1 MKFSFSSINLYKKIP
16 LALAVSAVLSAPVMA
31 ASPEFSGGLELD
43 FDASTTDATDTVFD
57 QDGFVELNVSSRRE
71 KGDHFVM
78 VKGGIRLTSD
88 GDNDVVVRDTYIQF
102 GDSSWDL
109 QIGRFEAINLF
120 PLGKD
125 TAISNA
131 GVTVY
136 EANKVRGFVGTDGG
150 QIVLHAKASDSV
162 SFELDTLFGDGDVSG
177 DGDSQT
183 SFAGIRP
190 SVTFGSDTFSLTAGM
205 ESVQYDLAATGD
217 VDQTGVAIAMAFGL
231 ENADVNLAIANLDDK
246 STGATVEGVTSF
258 TANFTSGNFG
268 AGIILSKEDLAA
280 GGPNPDLRT
289 IYAAYTIPLFGIE
302 DASVTLAASHSAA
315 DNVADDSATMFRTRF
330 NYTF

>member
-1 MKFSFSSINLYKKIP
+1 MKNSCSSVSLYKKIP
-16 LALAVSAVLSAPVMA
+16 LAIAVSAVLSVPAMA

-57 QDGFVELNVSSRRE
+57 QDGFVELNLSSRRE
-71 KGDHFVM
+71 NGDHFVM
-78 VKGGIRLTSD
+78 VKGGVRLTSD

-125 TAISNA
+125 TAVSNA

-162 SFELDTLFGDGDVSG
+162 SFELDTLFGDGD
-177 DGDSQT
+177 SQT

-217 VDQTGVAIAMAFGL
+217 VD
-231 ENADVNLAIANLDDK
+231 
-246 STGATVEGVTSF
+246 
-258 TANFTSGNFG
+258 
-268 AGIILSKEDLAA
+268 
-280 GGPNPDLRT
+280 
-289 IYAAYTIPLFGIE
+289 
-302 DASVTLAASHSAA
+302 
-315 DNVADDSATMFRTRF
+315 
-330 NYTF
+330 